1 MMRLALPVLLALSA
15 LPVAS
20 PLVAQQKADTT
31 RPAPRTIPE
40 LEARIRDV
48 LARTHTPGIGLA
60 LVTRDSVLYTGG
72 LGLADVASKRPAT
85 ARTLFR
91 IGSTSKAFTSLAVLM
106 LQEEG
111 KLRLEDSLRKFIP
124 EIRFENRWEATD
136 PVRIVNALEHSTGFD
151 DWAMRDYA
159 DSDPTPKTLRQGL
172 DFDPSTRVSRWRP
185 GTRVSYSNTGPPLAA
200 YIVEKLEGRPFEEV
214 VHDRLFAPIGMKTAT
229 YLHPDTTVTPLA
241 TLYAGEGKTP
251 NPYWH
256 VLMRPAGSINASAE
270 DMAQYV
276 KFLLDRG
283 AVNGQALLPPSAIDR
298 LERTEA
304 SNEAKAG
311 LPVGYGLHMSR
322 YVDSGFVWTGHDGGV
337 NGGLTNMAYIP
348 ELGVGFA
355 FMINAGNGK
364 ALEEIGRLVRD
375 FVTMGHARPTPP
387 PRGAMPEVARTTYAG
402 WYRPDNPRQQH
413 LYFAER
419 LLGLVRVKV
428 TDTSFVVT
436 PLLSK
441 AARYVPVSGMTF
453 RGEREPVATLA
464 LVADSADGRPVAI
477 ERMGYLLPT
486 SLVHVSAPVAWA
498 EVLITFAF
506 LVGLVLTVLALLL
519 GIGRLALRRGAV
531 ASTARTIWRVSIA
544 AALTL
549 LCGLFALAQA
559 LSEGGAFAA
568 GKPNVYTIGGW
579 LMFLAF
585 AAFALAGAVLA
596 FRRTPRTADAAIPGG
611 SSLGLARIVAALNF
625 VAAAYLVYW
634 GFIGWRM
641 WA

>member
-1 MMRLALPVLLALSA
+1 MRLALPVLVALTALS
-15 LPVAS
+15 VAS
-20 PLVAQQKADTT
+20 PLSAQQKADTT
-31 RPAPRTIPE
+31 RPAPTTIPE

-111 KLRLEDSLRKFIP
+111 KLRLDDSLRKFIP
-124 EIRFENRWEATD
+124 EIQFENRWEATD

-185 GTRVSYSNTGPPLAA
+185 GTRVAYCNTGPPLAA
-200 YIVEKLEGRPFEEV
+200 YIVEKLEGRPFEQV
-214 VHDRLFAPIGMKTAT
+214 AHDRLFAPIGMKTAT
-229 YLHPDTTVTPLA
+229 YLFPDTTVVPLA
-241 TLYAGEGKTP
+241 TLYENDGETP
-251 NPYWH
+251 NPYWY
-256 VLMRPAGSINASAE
+256 VLMRPAGSINASAD

-276 KFLLDRG
+276 RFLLNRG

-304 SNEAKAG
+304 SLEAKAG

-355 FMINAGNGK
+355 FMINSGNGE
-364 ALEEIGRLVRD
+364 AVEQISRLVRD
-375 FVTMGHARPTPP
+375 FVTRGSTRPTPP

-402 WYRPDNPRQQH
+402 WYQTDNPRQQH

-428 TDTSFVVT
+428 TDTSLVVT

-477 ERMGYLLPT
+477 EQMGYLLPT
-486 SLVHVSAPVAWA
+486 SFVRIPAAMAWT
-498 EVLITFAF
+498 EVLVTFAW
-506 LVGLVLTVLALLL
+506 LVGLALTVLALLV
-519 GIGRLALRRGAV
+519 GIVRRVLRRGAR

-544 AALTL
+544 AALAL
-549 LCGLFALAQA
+549 FLGLFALAHVLA
-559 LSEGGAFAA
+559 DSGSFAS
-568 GKPNVYTIGGW
+568 GKANVFTVGGW
-579 LMFLAF
+579 LLFLVF
-585 AAFALAGAVLA
+585 AALALAGAVLA
-596 FRRTPRTADAAIPGG
+596 FRRTPRADGAANPGG
-611 SSLGLARIVAALNF
+611 TSLGVARIVAALNF